1 MFLTHLQA
9 SNFRNYK
16 TLDLSFNE
24 QKNINLIVAKNGMGK
39 SNFLEMLY
47 YLSHLRAFRNASDKD
62 LILHG
67 QNNFHLFCEYEN
79 KGIHGNVR
87 VTYSGK
93 KEILLD
99 DKKIVKHSQILG
111 KLQTVFFGSNDI
123 SIISGTPVERRVFF
137 DIFLSIIDSDYLTAL
152 RTYGLL
158 VKQKNALIKSKRN
171 DILSFFDTQIAD
183 VAFLLMTKRKLLIEK
198 VSKLFSTVFKDIGN
212 FKDTAFIKYNS
223 SFEREFGSAK
233 ELLDY
238 ILYQD
243 KFDFDKGY
251 CILGPHKDNYY
262 FILNNTVF
270 SKYASLGQIRLG
282 ALVLKLVQAMCYEEK
297 FKTTPILLLDDVI
310 LELDSE
316 KQKRFLDKICGKYQL
331 FITLTDERCKNFFD
345 TQNAVEI
352 IKVSNG
358 SILQ

>member
-24 QKNINLIVAKNGMGK
+24 QRNINLIVAKNGMGK

-67 QNNFHLFCEYEN
+67 QNNFHLFCEYES

-87 VTYSGK
+87 VKYSGK

-123 SIISGTPVERRVFF
+123 SIISGTPAERRVFF
-137 DIFLSIIDSDYLTAL
+137 DIFLSIIDSDYLAAL
-152 RTYGLL
+152 RTYDLL
-158 VKQKNALIKSKRN
+158 LKQKNALIKSKRN
-171 DILSFFDTQIAD
+171 DILSFFDVQIAD
-183 VAFLLMTKRKLLIEK
+183 AAFLLITKRKLLIEK
-198 VSKLFSTVFKDIGN
+198 VNRLFSELFKDIGN
-212 FKDTAFIKYNS
+212 FKDNAFIRYNS
-223 SFEREFGSAK
+223 SFEREFNSAK
-233 ELLDY
+233 ELLNY

-251 CILGPHKDNYY
+251 CIFGPHKDNYY
-262 FILNNTVF
+262 FILNNTIF

-282 ALVLKLVQAMCYEEK
+282 ALVLKLIQAVCYEEK
-297 FKTTPILLLDDVI
+297 FSTSPILLLDDVI

-316 KQKRFLDKICGKYQL
+316 KQKRFLNRVCGKYQL
-331 FITLTDERCKNFFD
+331 FITLTDERFKNFFNN
-345 TQNAVEI
+345 QNAVEI
-352 IKVSNG
+352 IRVNNG
-358 SILQ
+358 SIL